1 MIDYKRKLSSAILKD
16 SFLSENDEI
25 KAFEI
30 FINEE
35 LGWALIT
42 PRPFSFPKED
52 SPAGPD
58 SRPRILHLL
67 PQEQLEDH

>member
-16 SFLSENDEI
+16 SFLSKDDEI
-25 KAFEI
+25 SAFEI

-42 PRPFSFPKED
+42 PRPFSFQKKESLD
-52 SPAGPD
+52 GPS
-58 SRPRILHLL
+58 SRPRVLRLM
-67 PQEQLEDH
+67 PQEQLEDQ